1 MSWVNSPGGGSG
13 SPAGSSK
20 QIQYNNAGAF
30 GGASGFEYI
39 TAGNAVTVSMFS
51 TAGGGFTAGLF
62 VNVLS
67 ATSTKIGIGISNPQ
81 YELEINGE
89 LSATNKSFVINHP
102 TKPGMKL
109 RYGSLEGPENG
120 VYVRGELN
128 GSNIIE
134 VPEHWIGLVHE
145 DSYTV
150 HLTPIGRYS
159 QLYVEKIENY
169 NVYIA
174 DNFMNSIHCYYS
186 VWAERKDIP
195 KLVTEY

>member
-1 MSWVNSPGGGSG
+1 
-13 SPAGSSK
+13 
-20 QIQYNNAGAF
+20 
-30 GGASGFEYI
+30 
-39 TAGNAVTVSMFS
+39 
-51 TAGGGFTAGLF
+51 
-62 VNVLS
+62 
-67 ATSTKIGIGISNPQ
+67 
-81 YELEINGE
+81 
-89 LSATNKSFVINHP
+89 
-102 TKPGMKL
+102 MKL

-134 VPEHWIGLVHE
+134 VPDHWIGLVHE

-150 HLTPIGRYS
+150 HLTPIERYS

-174 DNFMNSIHCYYS
+174 DNFMNPIHCYYS